1 MFACKNC
8 GGNVKFDIKSGQL
21 ACDYCH
27 SLFDPYAYEDKTS
40 DAEVQ
45 KDFEATIFTCPQC
58 GGEILS
64 TDDTA
69 AGFCSFCGAST
80 VLYSRMQKE
89 HKPTYIIPFEKSKD
103 DCKQAYM
110 SLMKKA
116 IFAPKELKDPKFI
129 DGFRGIYMPYWTY
142 YVAQKTPISLPANKS
157 HRSGDYIITDHFR
170 LEGDLD
176 AYYKGLSY
184 DASSSFDDSISEK
197 LAPYDVKN
205 MKRFTPAYLSGFYAD
220 TADLPSTVYAND
232 AMDAAYTNTINEIG
246 RVPAFTGFSVDSGS
260 AAPTPLSLG
269 TTVKE
274 ADYSMFPVWFL
285 SYRNKDRVAY
295 ATVNGQTGKVV
306 ADLPISIGKFLLGSL
321 IAAIPVYILLCMLT
335 VLTPGMTLTIVGIL
349 AIVANLCYSQELTM
363 IAIKEAGA
371 EDKGRIAKEQPEAL
385 GAIDNRR
392 RLKAAKKATKGMKKK
407 TNTSLTAY
415 FILFIFV
422 IQFIPALFSI
432 VAGIRSDFGNADGS
446 FILFAVLTIVS
457 FVFSIRAFSSFDRM
471 PGHKGIAGLIFGM
484 VSMLFG
490 DAVLFIQP
498 VLDAWYYGA
507 AFIIIASVLIT
518 LINVIRAFNVLTTRR
533 LPQFATH
540 KGGDDRA

>member
-1 MFACKNC
+1 
-8 GGNVKFDIKSGQL
+8 
-21 ACDYCH
+21 
-27 SLFDPYAYEDKTS
+27 
-40 DAEVQ
+40 
-45 KDFEATIFTCPQC
+45 
-58 GGEILS
+58 
-64 TDDTA
+64 
-69 AGFCSFCGAST
+69 
-80 VLYSRMQKE
+80 
-89 HKPTYIIPFEKSKD
+89 
-103 DCKQAYM
+103 
-110 SLMKKA
+110 
-116 IFAPKELKDPKFI
+116 
-129 DGFRGIYMPYWTY
+129 MPYWTY

-457 FVFSIRAFSSFDRM
+457 FVFSIKAFSSFDRM
-471 PGHKGIAGLIFGM
+471 PGHKGISGLIFGM